1 MLPGKCMLIIRV
13 EQQGGVDDRGVGQS
27 QRSSS
32 GSMMLYKGEAAAVV
46 DIRIHSLLMRGH
58 RSCGIIV
65 GMTGSK
71 IRRVCGESIGWGQSW
86 KGSQMGVGAVVGL
99 ALGTVAG
106 VVLVAL
112 EWWLKWQ

>member
-1 MLPGKCMLIIRV
+1 MEMLLGEHVLMIRM

-46 DIRIHSLLMRGH
+46 GVRICFMLVRGH

-65 GMTGSK
+65 GRTGSK
-71 IRRVCGESIGWGQSW
+71 NRRVCIKSIGWGRGW
-86 KGSQMGVGAVVGL
+86 DVHGRDKGITDGGGRSG
-99 ALGTVAG
+99 
-106 VVLVAL
+106 
-112 EWWLKWQ
+112 